1 MTHET
6 GYPRRWW
13 TLVVLVLSLVIIG
26 LDNTI
31 LNVALPTLVRDLDAG
46 ASQLQWIVDA
56 YVLVFAGLLLTAGLL
71 GDRYGRKLGLYIGYG
86 IFALGSLAAAYSDSS
101 GMLIASR
108 AVMGVGGA
116 FIMPSTLSILINVFP
131 APERAR
137 AIAIWAGGAAIGI
150 PLGPVLG
157 GWLLEHF
164 WWGSIF
170 LVNVPIIAVA
180 AIAAYFLVPE
190 SRDPE
195 ASPLDIPGA
204 VLSIAGLATLLYGI
218 IEAPS
223 HGWTSPSTMLGIGLG
238 IMLLAAFAVWEWR
251 SRAPMLNL
259 RFFKNMRFSAG
270 SLSITLVFF
279 ALFGSIF
286 FLPQYM
292 QFVLGYDALEAG
304 IRMTPV
310 AVGILL
316 GTGLSTRLVERIGSK
331 LVVAAGLTIVATGL
345 SILAML
351 EVDSSYAF
359 LATAI
364 IVLGFGMGLTMAP
377 ATDAV
382 MGAVPAANAG
392 VGSAINDTTRQVGGA
407 LGVAI
412 LGSVFST
419 VYGSEME
426 TATANLSPQAA
437 ATASDS
443 VGGALGIAQQL
454 GGEAAQALVSAANA
468 GFIASMEVTFMVAA
482 GVAIAGAVLALL
494 FLPARAE
501 DAAVAG
507 EDAGTPADVR
517 EVLHA

>member
-6 GYPRRWW
+6 GHPRRWW
-13 TLVVLVLSLVIIG
+13 TLLVLVLSLVIIG

-31 LNVALPTLVRDLDAG
+31 LNVALPTLVRDLDAS
-46 ASQLQWIVDA
+46 ASQLQWIVDS
-56 YVLVFAGLLLTAGLL
+56 YVLVFAGMLLTAGLL
-71 GDRYGRKLGLYIGYG
+71 GDRYGRKRGLFIGYA
-86 IFALGSLAAAYSDSS
+86 IFGVGSLIAAYSDSS
-101 GMLIASR
+101 TMLIASR
-108 AVMGVGGA
+108 AVMGLGGA
-116 FIMPSTLSILINVFP
+116 FIMPSTLSVLVNIFP
-131 APERAR
+131 PRERAR

-170 LVNVPIIAVA
+170 LVNVPIIVVA
-180 AIAAYFLVPE
+180 ALAAYFLVPE
-190 SRDPE
+190 SRDPD

-204 VLSIAGLATLLYGI
+204 LLSIGGLATLLYGI

-223 HGWTSPSTMLGIGLG
+223 HGWASLSTILGIGLG
-238 IMLLAAFAVWEWR
+238 VIMLAAFAVWEWR

-259 RFFKNMRFSAG
+259 RFFKNPRFSAG

-304 IRMTPV
+304 LRMTPV
-310 AVGILL
+310 ALGILL
-316 GTGLSTRLVERIGSK
+316 GTGLSTRLVEKLGSK
-331 LVVAAGLTIVATGL
+331 LVVATGLTVVAAGLFIL
-345 SILAML
+345 STLTV
-351 EVDSSYAF
+351 ESGYTH

-364 IVLGFGMGLTMAP
+364 VVLGLGMGMTMAP

-419 VYGSEME
+419 FYGAEME
-426 TATANLSPQAA
+426 SVTAGLPPEVA

-443 VGGALGIAQQL
+443 VGGALGVAQQL
-454 GGEAAQALVSAANA
+454 GGQAGQALVQAANA
-468 GFIASMEVTFMVAA
+468 GFITSMETTFVVAA
-482 GVAIAGAVLALL
+482 GVALSGALLALL
-494 FLPARAE
+494 FLPARAVDTGGPE
-501 DAAVAG
+501 SAAAQA
-507 EDAGTPADVR
+507 ETR
-517 EVLHA
+517 EVLHP